1 MIIVESKRLKKIP
14 EKVIIPLKQHRGTIC
29 KPIVKKGDHVLIGQ
43 KIGESVSYYSSDVHS
58 SVCGEVAS
66 IEEYPNPNGNKVL
79 SVIINTTDSE
89 ETVPFV
95 PKKNPSPK
103 DLIAIMQ
110 DAGIVEH
117 YGAPTHTVLK
127 QEGKKI
133 DLVLINATAS
143 EWIGGKYAT
152 PKEYASQMIAA
163 LKLLMKASEAVKG
176 AIIIRK
182 DDKESI
188 EAFEGVQV
196 DGKALRVAPILG
208 ARRLGHYFKDQ
219 GTNIVVASQERI
231 YGKNILNFF
240 TYNVTGRKVSV
251 GCNPT
256 DVGVAVCGV
265 KSAKALYD
273 AVHEGKPYYETV
285 ITLEGTVGCPEFMLV
300 RIGTPFKDILEGCSF
315 NGEIGKI
322 IANGVITGVAQY
334 TNEVPVTKGTT
345 RITLQTK
352 EEVIRD
358 ESLACIHCARCVDA
372 CPVSLIP
379 SRLNVLADQGRFDE
393 CRQMHIQFCI
403 ECGRCAFVC
412 PSKIH
417 ILQLIRYAKNAIDSA
432 YEDAVPKESSNLKL
446 GCCGSE

>member
-1 MIIVESKRLKKIP
+1 VIIVESKRLKKIP
-14 EKVIIPLKQHRGTIC
+14 EKVIIPLKQHLGTIC
-29 KPIVKKGDHVLIGQ
+29 KPIVKKGDQVLIGQ

-58 SVCGEVAS
+58 SVCGEVTS

-79 SVIINTTDSE
+79 SVIINTTDSQ

-95 PKKNPSPK
+95 PKKNPSQK

-127 QEGKKI
+127 PEGKNI
-133 DLVLINATAS
+133 DLVLVNATAS

-152 PKEYASQMIAA
+152 PKEYASQMVAA
-163 LKLLMKASEAVKG
+163 LKLLMKASGAVKG

-182 DDKESI
+182 DDMESI

-208 ARRLGHYFKDQ
+208 TRRLGHYFKDQ
-219 GTNIVVASQERI
+219 NTNIVVASQERI

-285 ITLEGTVGCPEFMLV
+285 ITLEGTGDCPQFMLV
-300 RIGTPFKDILEGCSF
+300 RIGTPFKDILEGCNF

-334 TNEVPVTKGTT
+334 TSEVPVTKGTT

-417 ILQLIRYAKNAIDSA
+417 ILQLIRYAKNAIESA
-432 YEDAVPKESSNLKL
+432 YGDAAPKESSNLKP

>member
-1 MIIVESKRLKKIP
+1 MESKRLKKIP
-14 EKVIIPLKQHRGTIC
+14 EKVIIPLKQHLGTIC

-43 KIGESVSYYSSDVHS
+43 KIGESVSYCSSDVHS
-58 SVCGEVAS
+58 SVCGEVTS

-79 SVIINTTDSE
+79 SVIINTTDSQ

-95 PKKNPSPK
+95 PKKNPSQK

-127 QEGKKI
+127 PEGKKI

-188 EAFEGVQV
+188 DAFEGVQV

-208 ARRLGHYFKDQ
+208 TRRLGHYFKDQ
-219 GTNIVVASQERI
+219 NTNIVVASQQRI

-285 ITLEGTVGCPEFMLV
+285 ITLEGTVDCPQFMLV
-300 RIGTPFKDILEGCSF
+300 RIGTPFKDILEGCNF

-379 SRLNVLADQGRFDE
+379 SRLSVLADQGRFDE

-417 ILQLIRYAKNAIDSA
+417 ILQLIRYAKNAIEGA
-432 YEDAVPKESSNLKL
+432 YEDAAPKESSNLKI
-446 GCCGSE
+446 GCSCGSE